1 MEYDQKEMK
10 IKIEI
15 LTVINRMRILIKYEK
30 DMICFL
36 RLTENSF
43 LAEKR
48 IVTNQI
54 APFSILVEYRRSS
67 ALSSLRGNDYTSL
80 QSRCTASF
88 RPWL

>member
-1 MEYDQKEMK
+1 MEYAQKEMK

-54 APFSILVEYRRSS
+54 APFFYFGRNTDAAQRYRV
-67 ALSSLRGNDYTSL
+67 
-80 QSRCTASF
+80 
-88 RPWL
+88 

>member
-15 LTVINRMRILIKYEK
+15 LTVINRMRILNKYEK

-54 APFSILVEYRRSS
+54 APFSILVEIPTQ
-67 ALSSLRGNDYTSL
+67 LSVIEFKR
-80 QSRCTASF
+80 
-88 RPWL
+88 

>member
-54 APFSILVEYRRSS
+54 APFFYLVEIPTQ
-67 ALSSLRGNDYTSL
+67 LSVIEFKR
-80 QSRCTASF
+80 
-88 RPWL
+88 